1 MATWCIVLLG
11 RCKMA
16 QTLHAMYGSGKFLF
30 LLSSDYQ
37 HLLQKTWCGTPS
49 ADSKRINR
57 GGSASLARPRGICMY
72 GLQHKRLYRR
82 NWTAT
87 NDYYWGHQSIE
98 TIQCLPQGQATI
110 GYMVHPSLYKYKMWQ
125 VFQPSHNSIIML
137 KDKEPSR
144 KISVQL
150 IKQGFIKLAANYG
163 VL

>member
-1 MATWCIVLLG
+1 MWQVSVPVII
-11 RCKMA
+11 R
-16 QTLHAMYGSGKFLF
+16 
-30 LLSSDYQ
+30 LSA
-37 HLLQKTWCGTPS
+37 PS
-49 ADSKRINR
+49 AKDLVWDSLCRQQKDEQ

-98 TIQCLPQGQATI
+98 TIQCLPQGLATI
-110 GYMVHPSLYKYKMWQ
+110 GYMVHPSLYKYQMWQ

-144 KISVQL
+144 KISVQF
-150 IKQGFIKLAANYG
+150 IKQGFIKLAANYA
-163 VL
+163 VLEEEKWSGQKAKRTAVR